1 MSKSKGNTINIFLP
15 EKELKKQIYSIVTDS
30 KPLEESKDTTTCNAF
45 KIYALLAN
53 EAEIETMRTNYANGG
68 WGYGHTKNAILELI
82 LTRFSSERTRFDYFM
97 QNTNEIDEILEK
109 GAIKARQISD
119 EVMSRVR
126 VKIGY

>member
-1 MSKSKGNTINIFLP
+1 
-15 EKELKKQIYSIVTDS
+15 
-30 KPLEESKDTTTCNAF
+30 
-45 KIYALLAN
+45 
-53 EAEIETMRTNYANGG
+53 
-68 WGYGHTKNAILELI
+68 
-82 LTRFSSERTRFDYFM
+82 M